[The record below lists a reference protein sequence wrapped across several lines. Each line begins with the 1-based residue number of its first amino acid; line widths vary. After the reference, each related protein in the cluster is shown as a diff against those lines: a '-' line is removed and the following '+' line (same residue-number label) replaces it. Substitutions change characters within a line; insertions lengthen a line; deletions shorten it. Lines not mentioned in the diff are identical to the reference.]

1 MFKRELLKQ
10 SKFKRILLKLLN
22 VYAYDKET
30 LNLVNPNY
38 DNYQKNIIKFN
49 ERSLNFSRGHLNLS
63 RKIKKLDIYY
73 RYSPQN
79 FLWNSSKSAKRIIQ
93 NVKKEKLIS
102 ICLLSLKESIL
113 NFVRDKN
120 FEVSLNLIGDNSNSD
135 FDNHLSKIVKSN
147 YINVSFF
154 KSKIKGNRGSYL
166 ECCDQALN
174 SEDIIFFVEDDY
186 LFETNCVEEMILSY
200 SRISSLLK
208 EDVVMCPSDYP
219 FFYDS
224 SYTTTLHL
232 GNNYKW
238 RNVGETLLTFMFSK
252 EIFNKYNNLFRLVG
266 NQVNDPFER
275 PLHDI
280 YKNVNCIAPVGSLSH
295 HISRH
300 VPVVSNED
308 WLTTWN
314 NALKNYESLN
324 LSSDYS

>member
-1 MFKRELLKQ
+1 MFKRKILKQ

-38 DNYQKNIIKFN
+38 DNYKKNIIKFN
-49 ERSLNFSRGHLNLS
+49 ERSLNFSRGYLNLS

-135 FDNHLSKIVKSN
+135 FDNHLSKIAESN

-174 SEDIIFFVEDDY
+174 SEDIIFFIEDDY

-224 SYTTTLHL
+224 SYATTLHL

-252 EIFNKYNNLFRLVG
+252 EIFKRYNSLFRLVG
-266 NQVNDPFER
+266 TQINDPFER

-280 YKNVNCIAPVGSLSH
+280 YKNVNCIAPIGSLSH

-300 VPVVSNED
+300 VPVVNNED

-314 NALKNYESLN
+314 NSLKNYETLN